1 MVVTGRR
8 DSSERVRFV
17 SPGLTNVPRFN
28 RPVTV
33 WSGICADRARLTF
46 RSVTKHI
53 LTLACPDRPGI
64 VATVSQGVFEL
75 GANIIDSAQHGDSA
89 SNMFC
94 MRTRIEAPIDLAADV
109 ASALS
114 ARAGE
119 LGANLQV
126 RREDD
131 RPRILIMVSKHE
143 HCLADLLQRWS
154 VGELPVSIELIVS
167 NHPDLAPLA
176 ARYGVPFEHVPVSP
190 PTKQAAEDRIRVLAD
205 QHSIDLVVLARYM
218 QVLTDS
224 LAADLQGRVI
234 NIHHSF
240 LPGFKGAKPYH
251 QAWERGV
258 KVIGATAH
266 FVTGDLDE
274 GPIIDQDVAR
284 VSHAM
289 SAEEMVI
296 LGKDVERIVLS
307 RAVKAWAEGRV
318 FLLGNRTVVFH

>member
-1 MVVTGRR
+1 
-8 DSSERVRFV
+8 
-17 SPGLTNVPRFN
+17 
-28 RPVTV
+28 
-33 WSGICADRARLTF
+33 
-46 RSVTKHI
+46 VTKHI

-64 VATVSQGVFEL
+64 VASISQGIFEL
-75 GANIIDSAQHGDSA
+75 GGNIIDNAQHGDSA
-89 SNMFC
+89 SEMFC
-94 MRTRIEAPIDLAADV
+94 MRTRIEAPEGSAAHVANALADRV
-109 ASALS
+109 T
-114 ARAGE
+114 E
-119 LGANLQV
+119 LGATLQV

-131 RPRILIMVSKHE
+131 RPRLLIMVSKHE

-167 NHPDLAPLA
+167 NHPDMAGLA
-176 ARYGVPFEHVPVSP
+176 ARYGVPYEHVPVTAA
-190 PTKQAAEDRIRVLAD
+190 TKPAAEDRIRFLAE

-218 QVLTDS
+218 QVLTDE

-258 KVIGATAH
+258 KLIGATAH
-266 FVTGDLDE
+266 FVTGELDE

-289 SAEEMVI
+289 SADEMVI

-318 FLLGNRTVVFH
+318 FLLGSRTVVFP